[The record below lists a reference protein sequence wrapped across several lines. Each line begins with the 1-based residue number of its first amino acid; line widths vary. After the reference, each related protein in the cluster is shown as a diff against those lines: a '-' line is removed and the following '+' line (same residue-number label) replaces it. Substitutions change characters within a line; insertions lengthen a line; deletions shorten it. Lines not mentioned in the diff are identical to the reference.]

1 MGFSH
6 PVEFTPEN
14 GLEIEVPAPTKI
26 SVKGIDKEQ
35 VGQLAANIRK
45 VRPPEPYLGKGIRY
59 EGERVIR
66 KAGKA
71 GKAGK

>member
-1 MGFSH
+1 MEI
-6 PVEFTPEN
+6 VPEA
-14 GLEIEVPAPTKI
+14 GMEIDVPAPNRIT
-26 SVKGIDKEQ
+26 VRGIDKEL

-71 GKAGK
+71 GKAGR